1 MQPKEVLDALRVAER
16 LKDTTRHCTTS
27 GGRPE
32 SVAEHSWMLTLS
44 VFFLQDALRAEF
56 PGLAVG
62 RVLEMCLIHDLGE
75 AFTGDIP
82 VFDKTAA
89 DEQTE
94 EQLLAGWVQS
104 LGEPTGS
111 RMQALYQEM
120 AARDTLEAKVY
131 KALDGME
138 ALIQH
143 NLSPI
148 ETWTEAEYALNM
160 TYANDRV
167 GFSRVLTALRQA
179 ILEETVTKIRA
190 AGKPVPGQR
199 GEFCAR
205 RLFRRRAL

>member
-1 MQPKEVLDALRVAER
+1 MEPKEVLGALRIAER

-32 SVAEHSWMLTLS
+32 SVAEHSWMLTLC

-56 PGLAVG
+56 PELDIGKI
-62 RVLEMCLIHDLGE
+62 LEMCLIHDLGE

-89 DEQTE
+89 DEKTE
-94 EQLLAGWVQS
+94 EQLLNRWVEE
-104 LGEPTGS
+104 LNEPMRG

-120 AARDTLEAKVY
+120 AQRSTLEAKVY

-148 ETWTEAEYALNM
+148 DTWSQGEYALNM

-179 ILEETVTKIRA
+179 VREDTVSKIQA
-190 AGKPVPGQR
+190 AGKPVPG
-199 GEFCAR
+199 EN
-205 RLFRRRAL
+205 

>member
-1 MQPKEVLDALRVAER
+1 MEPKEVLGALRIAER

-32 SVAEHSWMLTLS
+32 SVAEHSWMLTLC

-56 PGLAVG
+56 PELDIGKI
-62 RVLEMCLIHDLGE
+62 LEMCLIHDLGE

-89 DEQTE
+89 DEKTE
-94 EQLLAGWVQS
+94 EQLLNRWVEELS
-104 LGEPTGS
+104 EPMRG
-111 RMQALYQEM
+111 RMRALYQEM
-120 AARDTLEAKVY
+120 AQRSTLEAKVY

-148 ETWTEAEYALNM
+148 DTWSQGEYALNM

-179 ILEETVTKIRA
+179 IREDTVSKIQA
-190 AGKPVPGQR
+190 AGKPVPG
-199 GEFCAR
+199 EN
-205 RLFRRRAL
+205 

>member
-1 MQPKEVLDALRVAER
+1 MEPKEVLGALRIAER

-32 SVAEHSWMLTLS
+32 SVAEHSWMLTLC

-56 PGLAVG
+56 PELDIGKI
-62 RVLEMCLIHDLGE
+62 LEMCLIHDLGE

-89 DEQTE
+89 DEKTE
-94 EQLLAGWVQS
+94 EQLLNRWVEE
-104 LGEPTGS
+104 LNEPMRG
-111 RMQALYQEM
+111 RMRALYQEM
-120 AARDTLEAKVY
+120 AQRSTLEAKVY

-148 ETWTEAEYALNM
+148 DTWSQGEYALNM

-179 ILEETVTKIRA
+179 IREDTVSKIQA
-190 AGKPVPGQR
+190 AGKPVPG
-199 GEFCAR
+199 EN
-205 RLFRRRAL
+205 

>member
-1 MQPKEVLDALRVAER
+1 MEPKEVLGALRIAER

-32 SVAEHSWMLTLS
+32 SVAEHSWMLTLC

-56 PGLAVG
+56 PELDIGKI
-62 RVLEMCLIHDLGE
+62 LEMCLIHDLGE

-89 DEQTE
+89 DEKTE
-94 EQLLAGWVQS
+94 EQLLNRWVEELS
-104 LGEPTGS
+104 EPMRG

-120 AARDTLEAKVY
+120 AQRSTLEAKVY

-148 ETWTEAEYALNM
+148 DTWSQGEYALNM

-167 GFSRVLTALRQA
+167 GISRVLTALRQA
-179 ILEETVTKIRA
+179 IREDTVSKIQA
-190 AGKPVPGQR
+190 AGKPVPG
-199 GEFCAR
+199 EN
-205 RLFRRRAL
+205 

>member
-1 MQPKEVLDALRVAER
+1 MEPKEVLGALRIAER

-32 SVAEHSWMLTLS
+32 SVAEHSWMLTLC

-56 PGLAVG
+56 PELDIGKI
-62 RVLEMCLIHDLGE
+62 LEMCLIHDLGE

-89 DEQTE
+89 DEKTE
-94 EQLLAGWVQS
+94 QQLLNRWVEELS
-104 LGEPTGS
+104 EPMRR
-111 RMQALYQEM
+111 RMRALYQEM
-120 AARDTLEAKVY
+120 AQRSTLEAKVY

-148 ETWTEAEYALNM
+148 DTWSQGEYALNM

-179 ILEETVTKIRA
+179 IREDTVSKIQA
-190 AGKPVPGQR
+190 AGKPVPG
-199 GEFCAR
+199 EN
-205 RLFRRRAL
+205 

>member
-1 MQPKEVLDALRVAER
+1 MEPKEVLGALRIAER

-32 SVAEHSWMLTLS
+32 SVAEHSWMLTLC

-56 PGLAVG
+56 SELDIGKI
-62 RVLEMCLIHDLGE
+62 LEMCLIHDLGE

-89 DEQTE
+89 DEKTE
-94 EQLLAGWVQS
+94 EQLLNRWVEELS
-104 LGEPTGS
+104 EPMRG
-111 RMQALYQEM
+111 RMRALYQEM
-120 AARDTLEAKVY
+120 AQRSTLEAKVY

-148 ETWTEAEYALNM
+148 DTWSQGEYALNM

-179 ILEETVTKIRA
+179 IREDTVSKIQA
-190 AGKPVPGQR
+190 AGKPVPG
-199 GEFCAR
+199 EN
-205 RLFRRRAL
+205 

>member
-1 MQPKEVLDALRVAER
+1 MEPKEVLGALRIAER

-32 SVAEHSWMLTLS
+32 SVAEHSWMLTLC

-56 PGLAVG
+56 SELDIGKI
-62 RVLEMCLIHDLGE
+62 LEMCLIHDLGE

-89 DEQTE
+89 DEKTE
-94 EQLLAGWVQS
+94 EQLLNRWVEELS
-104 LGEPTGS
+104 EPMRG

-120 AARDTLEAKVY
+120 AQRSTLEAKVY

-148 ETWTEAEYALNM
+148 DTWSQGEYALNM

-179 ILEETVTKIRA
+179 IREDTVSKIQA
-190 AGKPVPGQR
+190 AGKPVPG
-199 GEFCAR
+199 EN
-205 RLFRRRAL
+205 